1 MSCEEMELRLL
12 EPEPGAEVD
21 AHVATC
27 ASCQAFVKDLALV
40 TERATLPAPTS
51 AERAMLTGL
60 AESTW
65 SEWRRAQRGRQ
76 AWVGYAAAACFGA
89 LVASAGFWTAGP
101 VREVVVERV
110 VAPASPTAVASNDE
124 AEEPN
129 LLADDVFFEVTWP
142 ETLEGETP

>member
-12 EPEPGAEVD
+12 EPERDAEVE

-40 TERATLPAPTS
+40 TERATLPSPTS
-51 AERAMLTGL
+51 AERAALNGL

-76 AWVGYAAAACFGA
+76 PWVGYAAAACFGA
-89 LVASAGFWTAGP
+89 LIASAGFWTARP

-110 VAPASPTAVASNDE
+110 VAPASPPSLASNDE
-124 AEEPN
+124 QEPN

>member
-12 EPEPGAEVD
+12 GPERDVETA
-21 AHVATC
+21 AHLATC
-27 ASCQAFVKDLALV
+27 ASCQAFVEDLELV
-40 TERATLPAPTS
+40 TARASLPAPTS
-51 AERAMLTGL
+51 AERAALSGL

-89 LVASAGFWTAGP
+89 LIASAGFWTARP

-110 VAPASPTAVASNDE
+110 VEPTAPASLASSDE
-124 AEEPN
+124 PDEPN
-129 LLADDVFFEVTWP
+129 FLADDVFFEVTWP

>member
-1 MSCEEMELRLL
+1 MTCEEMELRLL
-12 EPEPGAEVD
+12 EPERDAEIE
-21 AHVATC
+21 AHLVTC
-27 ASCQAFVKDLALV
+27 ESCQAFVKDLALV
-40 TERATLPAPTS
+40 TQRATLPAPTS
-51 AERAMLTGL
+51 AERAMLGGL

-89 LVASAGFWTAGP
+89 LVASAGFWTARP

-110 VAPASPTAVASNDE
+110 APPAPTAVAANVEVD
-124 AEEPN
+124 EPN